1 MPTESAFLLAGL
13 LFVAAALG
21 YFFAR
26 FGESEDDQESLE
38 KLNAD
43 YLKGINY
50 VLNEEPDR
58 AVELFTRMAELD
70 DEALETH
77 FALGSLFRKRG
88 EVDRAIRVHQ
98 NLMARPSLSRLQ
110 KLEAEAALAE
120 DYLSAGL
127 FDRAE
132 SLFQKLSESADFRV
146 QALKRLIR
154 IYEVTRDWER
164 AIATNSELEE
174 ADSMSAGSIGR
185 VSMVAHYY
193 CELAEEAH
201 AAHDFP
207 TARERL
213 ALAESERHR
222 TVRSTLTRADLARD
236 SGNEQDAIPLY
247 EKVAE
252 EVSAL
257 LVDVIPRLA
266 ACYVATDR
274 AADFTRYLQQLLDG
288 DGDNVAAVAMAAVRN
303 TEIND
308 PVAMQALR
316 RFIAADATLAGLIDV
331 EHLERANE
339 TERLEILDRVRR
351 TLKNVV
357 SRTPGY
363 RCEQCGYASLIL
375 QWQCPGCRS
384 WETVKPGNRINLVS
398 TA

>member
-201 AAHDFP
+201 AARDFP

-252 EVSAL
+252 EASAL

-266 ACYVATDR
+266 ACYIATDR

-303 TEIND
+303 AEIND
-308 PVAMQALR
+308 PVAMEALR

-331 EHLERANE
+331 EHLERADE

-351 TLKNVV
+351 TLKM
-357 SRTPGY
+357 
-363 RCEQCGYASLIL
+363 
-375 QWQCPGCRS
+375 
-384 WETVKPGNRINLVS
+384 
-398 TA
+398 